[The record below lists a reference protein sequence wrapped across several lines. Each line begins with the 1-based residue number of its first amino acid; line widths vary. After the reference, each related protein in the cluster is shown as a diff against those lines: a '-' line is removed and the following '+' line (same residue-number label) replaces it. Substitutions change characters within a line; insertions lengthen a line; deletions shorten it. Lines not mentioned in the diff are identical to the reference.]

1 MYVSPQTTDLGKAK
15 YTMRSYIQHMWIGA
29 AHVAVCGLV
38 SRAINPYPLDEVTT
52 VLRAHDVT

>member
-1 MYVSPQTTDLGKAK
+1 
-15 YTMRSYIQHMWIGA
+15 MRSYIQHMWIGA

-38 SRAINPYPLDEVTT
+38 TRAINPYPLDEVTT